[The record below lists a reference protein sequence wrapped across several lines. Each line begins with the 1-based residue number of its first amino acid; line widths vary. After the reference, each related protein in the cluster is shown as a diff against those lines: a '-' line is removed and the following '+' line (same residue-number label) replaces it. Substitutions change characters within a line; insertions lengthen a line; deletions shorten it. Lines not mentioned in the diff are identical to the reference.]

1 MKRSL
6 LLLGST
12 VALLLAWQKAGAA
25 PLDAETCGKL
35 NGERV
40 QLEFAGAGTNMSK
53 GPDWAKA
60 NLSADA
66 VKQVLRLIEVEA
78 QLLFRC
84 TGPNLVNLPTEA
96 DPDPA
101 ADTAKADG
109 SDPAKGEAASAKAKP
124 KPDAGKKA
132 AAVPPKAKDGKAEV
146 PAAKAKKGPDSKAAA
161 PSDAKKAP
169 AKPAKQQP
177 GQAPA
182 EKAAAAKAGD
192 KGKGKG
198 KADDAYKPSPA
209 DPKANPFAGQAPPS
223 AK

>member
-1 MKRSL
+1 MKRSR

-12 VALLLAWQKAGAA
+12 MALLLAWQNAGAA

-35 NGERV
+35 NGERI

-53 GPDWAKA
+53 GPEWAKA

-101 ADTAKADG
+101 AVADKAKA
-109 SDPAKGEAASAKAKP
+109 SDAAKGEASAKTKP
-124 KPDAGKKA
+124 KSGTAKKA
-132 AAVPPKAKDGKAEV
+132 AAKDGKADV
-146 PAAKAKKGPDSKAAA
+146 PAGKAKKGSDSKAAA
-161 PSDAKKAP
+161 RSDAGKAP
-169 AKPAKQQP
+169 AKPAKREP
-177 GQAPA
+177 RG
-182 EKAAAAKAGD
+182 KAAAAKPGD
-192 KGKGKG
+192 NGKGEAKV
-198 KADDAYKPSPA
+198 DDAYRPPPA
-209 DPKANPFAGQAPPS
+209 DPKANPFAGQAPPP